1 MKAIVY
7 TNELGG
13 AAVAGLSAD
22 VSEQDALQALSAIHF
37 DAQLMNIDAL
47 PKDNDFFDAW
57 VLQNNQVTVAIDRA
71 RDLTKQRMRRQRQPL
86 LLELDVAFQR
96 ALETNSDTI
105 EIVAQKQKLRDLTKL
120 VDSAQTLDDL
130 RQALN
135 LIKQGI

>member
-1 MKAIVY
+1 MKTIVY

-22 VSEQDALQALSAIHF
+22 VSEQDALQALSAIHP
-37 DAQLMNIDAL
+37 DAQLMDIDAL

-57 VLQNNQVTVAIDRA
+57 VLQNNQVTVAMDRA

-96 ALETNSDTI
+96 AMETNSDTT
-105 EIVAQKQKLRDLTKL
+105 EIVAQKQKLRDVTKL
-120 VDSAQTLDDL
+120 ADSAQTLDDL

-135 LIKQGI
+135 QLEVKK